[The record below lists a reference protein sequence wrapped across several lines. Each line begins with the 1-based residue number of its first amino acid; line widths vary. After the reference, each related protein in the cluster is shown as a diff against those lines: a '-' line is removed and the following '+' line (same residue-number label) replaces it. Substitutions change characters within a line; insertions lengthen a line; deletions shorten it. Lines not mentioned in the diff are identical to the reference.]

1 MKSGKTTLKNQFHG
15 RRRTRIWMSMKGYLM
30 REAINGYLMR
40 EAIKGVH
47 QERQLR
53 GS

>member
-1 MKSGKTTLKNQFHG
+1 
-15 RRRTRIWMSMKGYLM
+15 MSMKGYLM
-30 REAINGYLMR
+30 REAINEYLMR
-40 EAIKGVH
+40 VAIKGVH